1 MAKNTTNGNGGRHLT
16 HVMIDGELVP
26 FTREI
31 ALQFSQQTHLLALG
45 NPKRAAEM
53 VAEAEQARINGSN
66 IAVKAPAYASNPRS
80 PSSNTIK
87 LSTLSKPLDP

>member
-1 MAKNTTNGNGGRHLT
+1 MAKNTNNGNGTRHLT

-31 ALQFSQQTHLLALG
+31 ALQFAQQTHLLALG

-53 VAEAEQARINGSN
+53 VAEAERARNNGSTGSS
-66 IAVKAPAYASNPRS
+66 VTPADTVA
-80 PSSNTIK
+80 
-87 LSTLSKPLDP
+87 